1 MAIALDLSLV
11 REQCRIVDEVS
22 DALLQT
28 YVDAGL
34 AHVQM
39 HCDRT
44 LVEGDPETDDQM
56 AFTADVR
63 QAVLLMVGHWAENR
77 GAAGELSTE
86 ISLGVSRLL
95 WYRKQF

>member
-1 MAIALDLSLV
+1 MVIALDLALV

-56 AFTADVR
+56 AFTDDVR
-63 QAVLLMVGHWAENR
+63 QAVLLMVGHWTENR

-86 ISLGVSRLL
+86 IALGVSRLL
-95 WYRKQF
+95 WYRKRF